1 MTDVL
6 RFSKK
11 AFTWTVVALTILWSV
26 GASALVANAAVVV
39 PSATCSSLE
48 RGDLFK
54 IMNAPATYLV
64 VEVNGALK
72 RLPFF
77 HKSHFDTLY
86 QDFSSVVN
94 CDSSAANL
102 YPAVD
107 SLPITVNFRSGELW
121 KVQEEAAVYMVQ
133 GRAAG
138 DLDPRSPVCQLA
150 SEQQA
155 KDWGFN
161 LKKDVV
167 DVPTYLKG
175 NFRNTGMCSMPN
187 GLLVS
192 NPGSN
197 DVYYVSEGQL
207 VKVDG
212 SLPAFLA
219 KEVHAVATGLPVASG
234 TVTPATIV
242 EKSLPLAGATSV
254 TPPSAAGSLSVS
266 LAADTPAAASVVTDN
281 TGNTGA
287 QAMIPVLKVNLMAN
301 GGAVKVTS
309 LKFLR
314 GGISADTEINNAH
327 LYVDGNWVASNP
339 SISSGVLTFSNASGL
354 FTATGSHSAVLK
366 MDLKNN
372 SSGGKSLNFALTDV
386 GVAGG
391 AVAGLP
397 LAAGQ
402 TFTTVAVDDIGKLAF
417 SSISPSAAA
426 TVDPGLVGYEV
437 WRFQAV
443 SSDQDMQFRRLAL
456 TVVGSVNPG
465 DLKNFSLWN
474 GATQIGATVAEMSSD
489 KRVVFDLSAAPFVVS
504 KGQTK
509 IFSVKADVVS
519 GTNRTFRVS
528 VQNDRDLEVYDTQYK
543 VWVKPNGTDSFSI
556 VEPNSSGTAVNY
568 TINTGSLTQTV
579 ATTTPTGNIADGATN
594 VTLADFLWSA
604 NGEDV
609 KVTSL
614 VASTTGSDQTDIL
627 ANMRLLVNGSQVG
640 TTDASV
646 TANGGSSAAGQADFG
661 SFGSSFIIKAGTSV
675 HVKVVAD
682 LTDSSVA
689 SGATFLVGLAA
700 GSSNAQGVTSLTSI
714 SSVRQAASTLTV
726 QAGTVTVVKN
736 ASFGDRSSGNPT
748 GPVNASQVK
757 VASFTIVGGA
767 GEDVEVSQVT
777 LQEDNTG
784 TCIGTYF
791 QNLTLMNA
799 SGAQIATT
807 YANPSTSCTSKNS
820 YTFNISPAVTVASGG
835 QYVVDVYADLKAG
848 YTAAAS
854 IFEVEA
860 VTASGKNTGTSASTP
875 AGQNLSLQNQYIS
888 SVGTVTV
895 AVDADTALATNL
907 LMGAVDQSLGKFK
920 LTASNAEPLNFTEL
934 VVSVNVSSAAT
945 GTLRNVKLVDE
956 AGNQIGSTIA
966 SLSSGTTSTYANAK
980 FSGLS
985 LVVPKGSTRIVNV
998 KADITPYEAGGFST
1012 TGQAVQAAILS
1023 MDTDSGVSG
1032 TQLAL
1037 TGTGALSGTAL
1048 SSSEMTFTANEGT
1061 APLTTV
1067 SNGSTTQLRANNAHV
1082 RANEFVLYRTKL
1094 TVAWAGDAP
1103 SGVAGPA
1110 AAQTIAKFVV
1120 SNQANVGNYS
1130 STVSYVNF
1138 SLSGTI
1144 SNTTPSATRAL
1155 NVYKDSLATTALW
1168 TTTFN
1173 YGVSTQN
1180 SFDNTGNDDTNSA
1193 FAFTDVEVSSGAT
1206 KTFYVTLDTT
1216 DAASTKTLSVTIPS
1230 NHAGKY
1236 AQGRNSAGTVYGL
1249 VWTDGVTS
1257 GIAAH
1262 DNVLPLGYKTFTY

>member
-54 IMNAPATYLV
+54 IINAPATYLV
-64 VEVNGALK
+64 VEVNGTLK

-86 QDFSSVVN
+86 QDFSGVVN

-133 GRAAG
+133 SRAAG

-175 NFRNTGMCSMPN
+175 NFRTTGMCSMPN

-242 EKSLPLAGATSV
+242 EKSLPLAGASSV

-309 LKFLR
+309 LKFVR

-417 SSISPSAAA
+417 SSISPSSAA
-426 TVDPGLVGYEV
+426 TVDPGLTGYEV

-640 TTDASV
+640 TTDATV
-646 TANGGSSAAGQADFG
+646 TANGGSNAAGQADFG

-682 LTDSSVA
+682 LTSDSVA
-689 SGATFLVGLAA
+689 AGSTYLVGLAA
-700 GSSNAQGVTSLTSI
+700 GSSNAQGVVSLTSI

-736 ASFGDRSSGNPT
+736 AAFGDRSSGNPT

-757 VASFTIVGGA
+757 VGSFTIVGGA
-767 GEDVEVSQVT
+767 GENVEVSQVT

-791 QNLTLMNA
+791 QNLTLVNA

-820 YTFNISPAVTVASGG
+820 YTFNISPAVTVAAGG
-835 QYVVDVYADLKAG
+835 QYVVDLVADLKTS
-848 YTAAAS
+848 YTGAAS

-860 VTASGKNTGTSASTP
+860 ITATGQNTGTSASIS
-875 AGQNLSLQNQYIS
+875 GQNLSLQNQYIS

-895 AVDADTALATNL
+895 AVDADTALATNM

-920 LTASNAEPLNFTEL
+920 LTASNAEPLNFTEM
-934 VVSVNVSSAAT
+934 VVSVNVASAAT
-945 GTLRNVKLVDE
+945 GTLRNIKLVDE
-956 AGNQIGSTIA
+956 AGNQVGSTIA

-1023 MDTDSGVSG
+1023 MDTDAGVDG

-1048 SSSEMTFTANEGT
+1048 SSSEMTFTANAGT

-1067 SNGSTTQLRANNAHV
+1067 ANGSASQLRSNNAHV
-1082 RANEFVLYRTKL
+1082 RANEFVLYRAKL

-1110 AAQTIAKFVV
+1110 AAQTVAKFVV

-1130 STVSYVNF
+1130 ATVSYVNF

-1144 SNTTPSATRAL
+1144 SNTTPAATRAL

-1168 TTTFN
+1168 TTTFT
-1173 YGVSTQN
+1173 YGSSTQ
-1180 SFDNTGNDDTNSA
+1180 SAFDNTGATAGDYT
-1193 FAFTDVEVSSGAT
+1193 TVEVSSGAT
-1206 KTFYVTLDTT
+1206 KTFFVTLDTT
-1216 DAASTKTLSVTIPS
+1216 DAASTKTLSIAIPS
-1230 NHAGKY
+1230 SHTAKSAN
-1236 AQGRNSAGTVYGL
+1236 GRASMGTAYGL
-1249 VWTDGVTS
+1249 VWTDGVTAS
-1257 GIAAH
+1257 IAAH